1 MNIKEEELFNYI
13 NCPTFYDLAYN
24 KHIPLKD
31 NLSMQTLLDTVTHYF
46 YSNLI
51 NGKVCTMD
59 ELKNKWDSICDKNK
73 YYIDS
78 KKNLEGINYIINF
91 ARFIV
96 DYKPNIIDF
105 EKYYEVDIDGIILN
119 GNISVINMLP
129 NRKIELLIHRF
140 SNKAPNQIELD
151 KKLKYTIDSYVLK
164 KLYNCEV
171 AAIKVIHHKNN
182 SEYITTRNNN
192 DYDRLEIS
200 IKNIAKCIKDN
211 LYYPRENVFCN
222 TCYYKEYCKYWC

>member
-1 MNIKEEELFNYI
+1 
-13 NCPTFYDLAYN
+13 
-24 KHIPLKD
+24 
-31 NLSMQTLLDTVTHYF
+31 
-46 YSNLI
+46 
-51 NGKVCTMD
+51 
-59 ELKNKWDSICDKNK
+59 
-73 YYIDS
+73 
-78 KKNLEGINYIINF
+78 
-91 ARFIV
+91 
-96 DYKPNIIDF
+96 
-105 EKYYEVDIDGIILN
+105 
-119 GNISVINMLP
+119 MLP